1 MVWQDLVFMAGSLL
15 SVVFLAPAL
24 RDVNAR
30 IPLATSFP
38 KMVLGIVYAVTF
50 ATMGMSLA
58 AVGLLA
64 TGVMW
69 YLLAAYRSPRGIPFL
84 RSLRA
89 PRAASASPDAMSDP
103 GVRDGQ
109 PDLRSLD
116 D

>member
-30 IPLATSFP
+30 IPLMTSVP
-38 KMVLGIVYAVTF
+38 KMALGAVYAVTF

-64 TGVMW
+64 TGIMW
-69 YLLAAYRSPRGIPFL
+69 SLLAAYRSP
-84 RSLRA
+84 SA
-89 PRAASASPDAMSDP
+89 TAASSARAGTPVAPDSIA
-103 GVRDGQ
+103 RDE
-109 PDLRSLD
+109 
-116 D
+116 